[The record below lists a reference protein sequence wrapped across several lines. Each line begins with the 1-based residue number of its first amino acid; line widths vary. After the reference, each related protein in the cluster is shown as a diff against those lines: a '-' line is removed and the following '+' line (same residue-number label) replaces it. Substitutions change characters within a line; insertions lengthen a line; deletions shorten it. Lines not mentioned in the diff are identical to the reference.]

1 MPRGVRGS
9 VEFQSTMKVPEQ
21 VGSTNVD
28 GMYTKRDGVWHP
40 SGICLWW
47 QDTNPFALRSLE
59 PTRLRDIYTEVLQ
72 RDICTEVLQP
82 AKSLQW
88 AMTVDD
94 RDSID
99 CARSNVASATQPE
112 RPDWLTAP
120 EYQLF
125 CSVRAYPRMQI
136 RKICVALRER
146 GLPFAQREVQ
156 TLVKQA
162 LYHVGELHGDGN
174 DVRQCH

>member
-1 MPRGVRGS
+1 
-9 VEFQSTMKVPEQ
+9 VPSH
-21 VGSTNVD
+21 VGPTNVD
-28 GMYTKRDGVWHP
+28 EMYSKEDGVWHP

-47 QDTNPFALRSLE
+47 KGTNPFALRSLK
-59 PTRLRDIYTEVLQ
+59 PTRLRDIY
-72 RDICTEVLQP
+72 TEVLQP